1 MPPDAE
7 STPNRTPAGRNTI
20 VPRAQRHRGQ
30 RPPAKSPRGKTALV
44 LAGGGLTGGIYQLG
58 ALRALDD
65 LLLNRS
71 TLDFDIYVGTS
82 AGAFVATLLS
92 IGIPPKALVDMARN
106 PSLSLQW
113 SLVSHVFSPNLGEFG
128 QRLMALPRHVPAVI
142 QDLVRHKGSFLISDI
157 LGFLS
162 LALPSGLLDSSQV
175 GVFMREILELAEM
188 PTDFAAIQKELYVVA
203 CQLDTWERKV
213 FGADTRPQVSIPDA
227 VAASSAIPILFKPVR
242 IGGIDYVDGG
252 VKGAAA
258 VDVAID
264 RGAELVVVINA
275 LAPLDVRGVRDSTF
289 LHRFGRS
296 IADLGIKGVA
306 NQVARGILKDTLT
319 DHVRLLRERH
329 PNVDI
334 VVIEPLPNDEKM
346 FFHEVMSTSARLVVA
361 QHGYESVLDG
371 MNRNHRYFSAVMARH
386 GIEIS
391 TTILDARPWS
401 VPVRSIEAGDLPE
414 RLQQTVFGG
423 RRVKANQRVAQLL
436 RALER
441 VEAEIQATG
450 QPVVPA
456 SAKPVPKAK
465 PRRSAV
471 KPAAAARVAGPR
483 RQTAGRRGSTPSR
496 SKPRRS
502 S

>member
-1 MPPDAE
+1 
-7 STPNRTPAGRNTI
+7 
-20 VPRAQRHRGQ
+20 VPSDRRRQLS
-30 RPPAKSPRGKTALV
+30 KSGGGKTALV

-58 ALRALDD
+58 VLRALDD

-71 TLDFDIYVGTS
+71 TLDFDIYIGTS

-92 IGIPPKALVDMARN
+92 CGVPPKALVDMARS
-106 PSLSLQW
+106 PSLALQW
-113 SLVSHVFSPNLGEFG
+113 SLVRHIFSPNIGEFG
-128 QRLMALPRHVPAVI
+128 QRLRQLPRHVPAMV
-142 QDLVRHKGSFLISDI
+142 QDLIRHRGTFLISDA

-175 GVFMREILELAEM
+175 GAFMREILELAEM
-188 PTDFAAIQKELYVVA
+188 PVDFGQIDKELFVVA
-203 CQLDTWERKV
+203 CELDTWERKV
-213 FGADTRPQVSIPDA
+213 FGADTNPRVSIPDA

-242 IGGIDYVDGG
+242 INGVDYVDGG

-264 RGAELVVVINA
+264 KGAELVVVVNA
-275 LAPLDVRGVRDSTF
+275 LAPLDVRGVKDSTY

-296 IADLGIKGVA
+296 ITDLGIKAVA

-329 PNVDI
+329 PGVDI

-371 MNRNHRYFSAVMARH
+371 MSRNHGYFTSVMARH

-391 TTILDARPWS
+391 PTILEARPWS
-401 VPVRSIEAGDLPE
+401 VPVRSLEAGDLPD

-423 RRVKANQRVAQLL
+423 RRAKANQRVAKLVQ
-436 RALER
+436 AFER
-441 VEAEIQATG
+441 VEAEMQSTG
-450 QPVVPA
+450 QPMIPEAELEVELSRRKGRA
-456 SAKPVPKAK
+456 AAAAK
-465 PRRSAV
+465 R
-471 KPAAAARVAGPR
+471 PAAAVRGPR
-483 RQTAGRRGSTPSR
+483 RPRQTAGRRQSTASGSKR
-496 SKPRRS
+496 
-502 S
+502 